1 MLKSAR
7 MITLSGK
14 ENPSCFSQKKKQL
27 TSEHNLQ
34 SSEVWGC
41 GCVGFF
47 IIIGYM
53 VIPAQSQEVVK
64 LHLYVSYY
72 ISLGINNFPILCP
85 LKNFFMALKST
96 NLVSA
101 FSMLLPAAKP
111 LIATFICSVN
121 HISLF

>member
-1 MLKSAR
+1 M
-7 MITLSGK
+7 G
-14 ENPSCFSQKKKQL
+14 
-27 TSEHNLQ
+27 
-34 SSEVWGC
+34 V
-41 GCVGFF
+41 F

-64 LHLYVSYY
+64 LNLSVSCC

-96 NLVSA
+96 NSVSA
-101 FSMLLPAAKP
+101 FNMLLPAAKP

-121 HISLF
+121 HTSLF